1 MSDDDKLTINERNA
15 LLVAGWIRH
24 RGGVAVWP
32 KIDLAHA
39 GEQMLTP
46 ALTEKTPTVRPH
58 WSVAYEPRVITD
70 AKQVLV
76 AKDKEVRRF
85 HVAVRMGGQGL
96 SLKVTDGGTRR
107 IRAAVAKA
115 GEGAYY
121 TFDYDTQEAVIWACE
136 QTVPLPKWERAEI
149 SRRAKELVEET
160 T

>member
-1 MSDDDKLTINERNA
+1 MWSG
-15 LLVAGWIRH
+15 AGWIRH
-24 RGGVAVWP
+24 WGGVAVWK
-32 KIDLAHA
+32 KIDLSHA

-46 ALTEKTPTVRPH
+46 ALTGKEPTAKPH
-58 WSVAYEPRVITD
+58 WSVANTPRVITD

-121 TFDYDTQEAVIWACE
+121 TFDYDTQEAVIWVCE
-136 QTVPLPKWERAEI
+136 QTVSLPKWERAEI
-149 SRRAKELVEET
+149 FRRAKELAEET